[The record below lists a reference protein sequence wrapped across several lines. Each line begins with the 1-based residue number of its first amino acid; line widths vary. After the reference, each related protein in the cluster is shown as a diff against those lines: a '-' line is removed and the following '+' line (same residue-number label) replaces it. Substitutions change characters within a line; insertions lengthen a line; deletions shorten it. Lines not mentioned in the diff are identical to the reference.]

1 MSFVVHVESVR
12 DSVVL
17 KVCDESS
24 NIDSGHC
31 LTG

>member
-1 MSFVVHVESVR
+1 VR